1 MLKDNYAYAGFAS
14 DLFFTMEDTES
25 TGSTEQPKIFKW
37 TLDDNGIYNC
47 DSDFKEKMSASK

>member
-1 MLKDNYAYAGFAS
+1 
-14 DLFFTMEDTES
+14 MEDTEA